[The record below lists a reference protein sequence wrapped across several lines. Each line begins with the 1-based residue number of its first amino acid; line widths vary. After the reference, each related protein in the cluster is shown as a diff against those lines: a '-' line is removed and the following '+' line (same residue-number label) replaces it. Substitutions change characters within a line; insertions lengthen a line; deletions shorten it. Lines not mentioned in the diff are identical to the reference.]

1 LLLQGPSPFGDCSLQ
16 GQEVFNPIGMRNT
29 TAAYPAPATIPAV
42 PVPGGPG
49 LSWPQSNSFT
59 NPMTGGFQDTFRRVT
74 EGSLQ
79 PNPADP
85 SYVVPVE
92 VADSGAII
100 QKTLA
105 GPEVVGQLDAQ
116 GNFSLVN
123 GQSGN
128 IFRDNTLSVQVQRND
143 NPFVSALRA
152 TERQRATLGSEIPSI
167 RTQLTRLGF
176 DGRGVKVGILD
187 AYENISGNPGNPNE
201 EGADSQAGWR
211 LHDHSYA
218 VGSVIN
224 DPAWGVAPG
233 AQVIDA
239 GFRMVEDPVTD
250 RDNPQLYMEN
260 KVQGYCRIYDDTARQ
275 INGIMG
281 QADPSLRV
289 LSLTWGSS
297 RVKMYVDALA
307 ELSEKDEQGNY
318 KRPVTRD
325 MVLGNARYGS
335 LDDKIQAV
343 IRFVDNL
350 CDSPAVQQAHGRYV
364 ETTRQLAARGITL
377 CVASGND
384 HGMMDSTAQFP
395 PGAEFNDLAKSPYVI
410 AVAATDTNQ
419 TPGYRQDDR
428 IAPFS
433 SRGDGQLW
441 NPTIAAPGQEVRSN
455 RVYGAIGYNMVINGT
470 SYATPYT
477 AGVVGMMV
485 QKNPRLGFDQIKA
498 ILQGTATPLAG
509 TTVADS
515 GVGAL
520 NPEQAVLSA

>member
-1 LLLQGPSPFGDCSLQ
+1 MQ
-16 GQEVFNPIGMRNT
+16 GQEVFNPIGIMNSA
-29 TAAYPAPATIPAV
+29 AAYPLSAAIPAA
-42 PVPGGPG
+42 PMPGGPG
-49 LSWPQSNSFT
+49 LSWPQPESFT
-59 NPMTGGFQDTFRRVT
+59 NPMTGGSQDTFRRVT
-74 EGSLQ
+74 EGSIQ
-79 PNPADP
+79 PIPTDP

-105 GPEVVGQLDAQ
+105 GPEVVGQLEPQ
-116 GNFSLVN
+116 GNFSLVT

-128 IFRDNTLSVQVQRND
+128 IFRDNTLSVQYQHND

-152 TERQRATLGSEIPSI
+152 TEQQRATLGSEVPSI
-167 RTQLTRLGF
+167 RAQITRLGL
-176 DGRGVKVGILD
+176 DGRGIKIGILD
-187 AYENISGNPGNPNE
+187 AYENIAGDQGNPEAETADNP
-201 EGADSQAGWR
+201 SGWR

-224 DPAWGVAPG
+224 DPDWGVAPG
-233 AQVIDA
+233 AQVIDT
-239 GFRMVEDPVTD
+239 GFRMAEDPVTD

-260 KVQGYCRIYDDTARQ
+260 KLKSYSRIYDDTTRQ
-275 INGIMG
+275 IYGIMG

-297 RVKMYVDALA
+297 RVKMYVDALT
-307 ELSEKDEQGNY
+307 ELNEKDEQGNY
-318 KRPVTRD
+318 KRPIIRD

-350 CDSPAVQQAHGRYV
+350 CNSPAVQQAHGRYI
-364 ETTRQLAARGITL
+364 EGTRQLAARGITL
-377 CVASGND
+377 CVAAGND

-410 AVAATDTNQ
+410 AVAASDTNQ

-428 IAPFS
+428 IAAFS

-441 NPTIAAPGQEVRSN
+441 NPTIAAPGQEVRAN

-485 QKNPRLGFDQIKA
+485 QKNPMLGFEQIKA
-498 ILQGTATPLAG
+498 LLQSTATPLSS

-515 GVGAL
+515 GAGAL
-520 NPEQAVLSA
+520 NPEQTVLSA